1 VRGESGG
8 LVDDEDG
15 VHEEIGENVPRG

>member
-1 VRGESGG
+1 MRGESGG

-15 VHEEIGENVPRG
+15 VHEGSGRFVD